1 VKKVTLI
8 LALCLALTAKGD
20 ITHETLERGLHR
32 GMTYSAVCAILGR
45 KARCE
50 RSEDPEGTTMQ
61 CSFNADDFGIV
72 ICEFQD
78 NQLVKVL
85 DMLNK

>member
-8 LALCLALTAKGD
+8 LTLCLAFTAKGD
-20 ITHETLERGLHR
+20 ITHETLQRLHR
-32 GMTYSAVCAILGR
+32 GMTYSEACAILGR

-61 CSFNADDFGIV
+61 CSFNADDFSIV

-78 NQLVKVL
+78 NRLVKVL